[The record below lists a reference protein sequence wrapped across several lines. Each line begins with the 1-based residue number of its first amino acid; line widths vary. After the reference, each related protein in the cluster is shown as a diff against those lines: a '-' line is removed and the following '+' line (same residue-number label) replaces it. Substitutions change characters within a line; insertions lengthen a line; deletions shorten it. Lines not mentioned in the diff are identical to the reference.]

1 MLYVRQEL
9 RTMYKLDVFFFLY
22 LVILTHMNPP
32 ATHTHPYSITPR
44 EINFEGTALKSHVY
58 FLVKH
63 YILKAQSYYIYY
75 DIKKKILFCN

>member
-1 MLYVRQEL
+1 
-9 RTMYKLDVFFFLY
+9 
-22 LVILTHMNPP
+22 MNPP

-75 DIKKKILFCN
+75 DIKKKNIILQLICIPKGLSLV